1 MNMNVSFSRSDEP
14 ETDLDVSDEA
24 RQRSGKAEKFR
35 MRRIEYKQRRK
46 RPAQFNGIHRRRRKK
61 V

>member
-1 MNMNVSFSRSDEP
+1 MNVNYTDIEEVEVEEGDEDR
-14 ETDLDVSDEA
+14 TRA
-24 RQRSGKAEKFR
+24 NKTEKFR

-46 RPAQFNGIHRRRRKK
+46 RPAQFNGIHRRRRRK

>member
-1 MNMNVSFSRSDEP
+1 MNVNYDKFDEIDT
-14 ETDLDVSDEA
+14 EDMAEDRT
-24 RQRSGKAEKFR
+24 RIHKAEKFR

-46 RPAQFNGIHRRRRKK
+46 RPAQFNGIHRRRRRK